1 MNSIRMASKKL
12 PIIVIIGATG
22 CGKSK
27 LAIELAKVFDG
38 EVISADSMQVYK
50 GLDIITNKVTIEE
63 QQGVPHHLLDFVNPL
78 KKFTVTDFSNLALPL
93 IDKILANKK
102 IPVIV
107 GGTNYYIE
115 SLLWKVLISEASIT
129 DFCCKNEY
137 EETISLKER
146 VNQSTLKI
154 NSTTNNKYLNSF
166 NNNLPKDE
174 NYDIQKVQE
183 ILQVPVSSENLIK
196 FSSQQLHDILKKID
210 FKMANRLH
218 PNDKRKIIRSLQIY
232 QQYGRTH
239 SEIID
244 EQCAQT
250 GGSSLGGP
258 LRFKNTCILYLQCD
272 QNVLND
278 RLDSRVDHMIKIG
291 LVKELQDF
299 YEDYKKY
306 CISNNMLPDYTHGIF
321 QSIGFKEFHE
331 FLMLPTDQKQT
342 ELGKQLF
349 EKGLTSMKIA
359 TKRYSKKQLKWIIN
373 RFLKKDRDVPPVY
386 GLQASDLN
394 KWQEVLNSAITII
407 DTLINDHGTFI
418 EPLPVQEKD
427 ENVKQLFFC
436 NDCQKTVI
444 GTLIWEKHLKSR
456 KHKKMRKHHF
466 SLKT

>member
-38 EVISADSMQVYK
+38 EIISADSMQVYK

-115 SLLWKVLISEASIT
+115 SLLWKVLISKASIT
-129 DFCCKNEY
+129 DLPKEY

-174 NYDIQKVQE
+174 NYDIQKVQD
-183 ILQVPVSSENLIK
+183 ILQMPVCSENLIK

-232 QQYGRTH
+232 QQYGLTH

-349 EKGLTSMKIA
+349 DKGLTSMKIA

-394 KWQEVLNSAITII
+394 KWEEVVNSAITII
-407 DTLINDHGTFI
+407 DTFINDHGIFI

-436 NDCQKTVI
+436 NDCQKAVI
-444 GTLIWEKHLKSR
+444 GTLIWKKHLKSR
-456 KHKKMRKHHF
+456 KHMKMRKRHF